1 MMHPDLPINKLL
13 EEFSGDWL
21 KPCKNRIIEVDNG
34 VSIIVKLEYPEDFMN
49 DPLRTIKRK
58 PATVLFEDLSY
69 KGFLKQ
75 DRVIV
80 TASSGNFLRELAL
93 IALRRGFKILGVTPP
108 RIPYENLRILTALG
122 VNIINITEEYDLCP
136 RETTVFYTRSL
147 AENYRYLL
155 VNVDQYISWQNVM
168 SHIYTTW
175 NEIKEIGE
183 IDYACIPLG
192 STGTFMGISLASS
205 LEKKKIDLIG
215 VQPTRYHNIPGVHY
229 IVGGC
234 EWSPEIYSPLIS
246 KKIVTVDDI
255 DAYAGLMMLWE
266 KGVYSGPSTGMVFIQ
281 ALKLA
286 ETIKEGRVL
295 IISADS
301 IFSYRD
307 YVLRFLKEIRDH
319 IISRYPYLQEV
330 YLRYTDWLR
339 RLPDI
344 EERIEIV
351 KKIYGVREEGRIYKF
366 DDVEDLLKKL
376 KALHSYA

>member
-1 MMHPDLPINKLL
+1 M
-13 EEFSGDWL
+13 
-21 KPCKNRIIEVDNG
+21 DNG

>member
-307 YVLRFLKEIRDH
+307 YVLRFLKEIRDQ